1 MLERLIPRLRVSS
14 VYDIDLDKLAEQGI
28 RGIITDLDNTL
39 VGAKVPEATPELAA
53 WLKEVD
59 RRGFKVVIVSNN
71 DHTRVS
77 RFAVPLDLPFIHAAR
92 KPAQRAFR
100 QALSLMGLKPDQT
113 AVIGD
118 QMLTDVLGGNRLGIF
133 TILVQPIAIQDE
145 GWGTRINRRIERY
158 ATARL
163 KRRGLWHEEEKR

>member
-100 QALSLMGLKPDQT
+100 QALSLMELKPDQT